1 MNKKPRGARE
11 RGQRVHGN
19 IGGRKSQGRGPN
31 SAGGLGNLRDVPANE
46 QPDLFCKKLQ
56 LCMKRYDFY
65 DIVSIENERGKMLKT
80 STLIELREAIQSQ
93 PSLLRE
99 NVIRQLMNM
108 IEENLFR
115 SMNRPRAANY
125 NPDEDEP
132 FQDPEFE
139 HVTLVYE
146 LFVHFIESPGFHPNQ
161 MKRYIDQRFV
171 LNMIDLF
178 NSYDAR
184 ERETLKTVLHRIYGK
199 FLGLR
204 GFIRKTINNVFLQ
217 FIFEDGSFNGIAELL
232 EILGSII
239 NGFAIPIKA
248 EHKVFLSRV
257 LIPLHKSPR
266 YQSFQGQLAYCI
278 VQFVEKDASLT
289 QLIIGS
295 ILRYWPLTNTTKE
308 VLFLSEVEEILDV
321 CEPHEF
327 INVCEPLFHR
337 LALCV
342 DSQHFQVAERAL
354 YFWNN
359 EYIVSL
365 IEENSSII
373 MPIVFMPLYDAARH
387 HWNSTIVMLVC
398 NVLKTLMEV
407 NQELFDELAEDL
419 LEEDGHGPDAR
430 ETIMRAM
437 TRAESMTTGPT

>member
-1 MNKKPRGARE
+1 
-11 RGQRVHGN
+11 
-19 IGGRKSQGRGPN
+19 
-31 SAGGLGNLRDVPANE
+31 
-46 QPDLFCKKLQ
+46 
-56 LCMKRYDFY
+56 MKRFDFY

-115 SMNRPRAANY
+115 SMNRPKAANY

-295 ILRYWPLTNTTKE
+295 ILRFWPLTNTTKE

-365 IEENSSII
+365 IEENSSIV

-419 LEEDGHGPDAR
+419 LEEDGQQTDAR

-437 TRAESMTTGPT
+437 TRAESLTTGPT

>member
-1 MNKKPRGARE
+1 MNKKGRGARD
-11 RGQRVHGN
+11 RGRGGN
-19 IGGRKSQGRGPN
+19 LGGRKSNARSG
-31 SAGGLGNLRDVPANE
+31 ATGGLQNVRDVPANE
-46 QPDLFCKKLQ
+46 QPDLLMRKLQ
-56 LCMKRYDFY
+56 LCSKRYMFSE
-65 DIVSIENERGKMLKT
+65 IVSIETERAKMLKT
-80 STLIELREAIQSQ
+80 STLIELREVIQST

-99 NVIRQLMNM
+99 NIIRQLMTM

-115 SMNRPRAANY
+115 SLNRPMTPNF

-132 FQDPEFE
+132 FQDPEYD
-139 HVTLVYE
+139 HISLVYE
-146 LFVHFIESPGFHPNQ
+146 IFVHFIESPGFHPNQ
-161 MKRYIDQRFV
+161 MKRYVDQKFV
-171 LNMIDLF
+171 VNLIDLF
-178 NSYDAR
+178 NSYDPR

-204 GFIRKTINNVFLQ
+204 GFIRKTINHIFLQ
-217 FIFEDGSFNGIAELL
+217 FIFEDDSCNGVAELL

-248 EHKVFLSRV
+248 EHKVFLTKV

-278 VQFVEKDASLT
+278 VQFVEKEASLT
-289 QLIIGS
+289 HLIIGS

-327 INVCEPLFHR
+327 LNISEPLFHR
-337 LALCV
+337 LALCI

-365 IEENSSII
+365 IEENSTLI
-373 MPIVFMPLYDAARH
+373 MPIVFMPLYDAAKH

-398 NVLKTLMEV
+398 NVLKTLMEI

-419 LEEDGHGPDAR
+419 MDENNVPMDP
-430 ETIMRAM
+430 RATLM
-437 TRAESMTTGPT
+437 NAMSRAEGMTSSPM

>member
-1 MNKKPRGARE
+1 MNKKTRGGRD
-11 RGQRVHGN
+11 RGRGGHGN
-19 IGGRKSQGRGPN
+19 VGGRKSGPN
-31 SAGGLGNLRDVPANE
+31 RSGAGGLQNVRDVPANE
-46 QPDLFCKKLQ
+46 QPDLLMRKLQ
-56 LCMKRYDFY
+56 LCSKRYMFNE
-65 DIVSIENERGKMLKT
+65 IVSIETERAKMLKT
-80 STLIELREAIQSQ
+80 STLIELREVIQST

-99 NVIRQLMNM
+99 NIIKQLMAM

-115 SMNRPRAANY
+115 SLNRPMTANF
-125 NPDEDEP
+125 NADEDEP
-132 FQDPEFE
+132 FLDPEYD
-139 HVTLVYE
+139 HVSLVYE
-146 LFVHFIESPGFHPNQ
+146 IFVHFIESPGFHPNQ
-161 MKRYIDQRFV
+161 MKRYVDQKFV
-171 LNMIDLF
+171 VNLIELF
-178 NSYDAR
+178 NSYDPR

-204 GFIRKTINNVFLQ
+204 GFIRKTINHIFLQ
-217 FIFEDGSFNGIAELL
+217 FIFENDSCNGVAELL

-248 EHKVFLSRV
+248 EHKVFLTKV

-278 VQFVEKDASLT
+278 VQFVEKEASLT
-289 QLIIGS
+289 HLIIGS

-327 INVCEPLFHR
+327 LNICEPLFHR

-365 IEENSSII
+365 IEENSTLI
-373 MPIVFMPLYDAARH
+373 MPIVFMPLYDAAKH

-398 NVLKTLMEV
+398 NVLKTLMEI

-419 LEEDGHGPDAR
+419 MDENNVPMDP
-430 ETIMRAM
+430 RATLM
-437 TRAESMTTGPT
+437 NAMSRAEGMTSSPM